1 MEEPALASLSLT
13 HVHYNPHDR
22 FSYLCAWLAL
32 VPQGLC
38 VVYATLIWS
47 SREAEVALMFAGQ
60 MACEALNWGLKRLIK
75 EERPRQMYGKGYGM
89 PSSHAQFVSFFS
101 LYLALFLLYRHA
113 PHPTHTHTPTT
124 FAQRLALSVLAL
136 GAAAAVAFSRIYL
149 SYHTSKQVLV
159 GCAAGAAF
167 AVVWFGVTGWVRSSG
182 LLKWALDTGLARA
195 LRARDLV
202 VEEDLVDAGWARWE
216 ERRGKRGLG
225 DATKKRRHGLLPYGI
240 NLRRLSQRYEAPGR
254 PIWKQFSPLSAAPGL
269 FTNILSIKNSIFATK
284 EEKEIQE
291 PHSVIV
297 APPNTANSVG
307 ASATATLTTST
318 LYPDIIG
325 DICTIVCNLTKLQN
339 DTNKN

>member
-101 LYLALFLLYRHA
+101 LYLALFLLLRHA
-113 PHPTHTHTPTT
+113 PHPTHIHTPTT
-124 FAQRLALSVLAL
+124 FAQRLGLSILAV
-136 GAAAAVAFSRIYL
+136 AAAGAVAFSRIYL
-149 SYHTSKQVLV
+149 SYHTGKQVLV

-167 AVVWFGVTGWVRSSG
+167 ALVWFGFTTLLRRSGWLEWG
-182 LLKWALDTGLARA
+182 LDTGLARA
-195 LRARDLV
+195 LRMRDLV
-202 VEEDLVDAGWARWE
+202 VEEDLVDAGWARWQD
-216 ERRGKRGLG
+216 RRVKRGSG
-225 DATKKRRHGLLPYGI
+225 GASAGKKRR
-240 NLRRLSQRYEAPGR
+240 
-254 PIWKQFSPLSAAPGL
+254 
-269 FTNILSIKNSIFATK
+269 
-284 EEKEIQE
+284 
-291 PHSVIV
+291 
-297 APPNTANSVG
+297 
-307 ASATATLTTST
+307 
-318 LYPDIIG
+318 
-325 DICTIVCNLTKLQN
+325 
-339 DTNKN
+339 